1 MCRSMGGSMGRGWG
15 EMWEA
20 VSTICFGLHNIC
32 NGRNGGLESA
42 LHTISQ
48 VNMDL
53 GVFQEKNFTEG
64 IFMRESGGY
73 WVTETA
79 APNLYHGGVAVFYR
93 KEEHFTLEVILLHGQ
108 NVIRSQMA
116 TGGKWWHVVG
126 CYIPLDY
133 TSTI

>member
-1 MCRSMGGSMGRGWG
+1 MGRGWG

-20 VSTICFGLHNIC
+20 VSTICFGSHNIC

-53 GVFQEKNFTEG
+53 SVFQEKNFTEG

-79 APNLYHGGVAVFYR
+79 AASLYCGGVAVFYH

-108 NVIRSQMA
+108 NVIIYQMV
-116 TGGKWWHVVG
+116 TGN
-126 CYIPLDY
+126 
-133 TSTI
+133 